1 MLVPFVWCILVV
13 VRAYPNSVI
22 CVGVCVSMF
31 GIAHWGSLKW
41 RGYPVGFSLKIRGW
55 LIKNFFARK

>member
-22 CVGVCVSMF
+22 CVGVCVNVWDCPLGKSQMEGVSSWIF
-31 GIAHWGSLKW
+31 
-41 RGYPVGFSLKIRGW
+41 P
-55 LIKNFFARK
+55 